1 MQILTVMKLLRKTL
15 LVFLCILTILL
26 LVGAGYFFV
35 ATKDVKLS
43 PDKLRLSE
51 NNVLVYAFDGA
62 RLSST
67 SEGSRQSVR
76 YDQLSP
82 ATVRAFVDTEDK
94 RFFSHHG
101 FDGKRIVKAAYNNLR
116 AHSFKQG
123 ASTISQQLIK
133 NTHLSQEKT
142 LKRKL
147 QEWKLTRTLER
158 NYSKEEILEKYLNVI
173 YFGHNCFGIEAA
185 SRFYFDKSASE
196 LDLADSAILAG
207 LVKSPNNYSPFKNP
221 ENCQKRKA
229 SVLNAMLRN
238 GSISTEEKESA
249 LKKPLPAPVEG
260 KSHFDY
266 VHAVFDELT
275 ALADTH
281 GFTVGGK
288 IEIYTYADSAL
299 QAYLEELAA
308 SHQSSDKTMAVL
320 DTESGGFKGYVS
332 SIGDKQRLPGSL
344 LKPLLVYA
352 PALEENLI
360 SPATPILDEKIN
372 YNGYAPRNYDG
383 KFHGYVSAR
392 ECLSKSLNVPAVKL
406 LESMGVEK
414 ACGYLEKLRLHVEK
428 EDYSLAL
435 ALGGMRHGF
444 TMSSLLSAFSTFP
457 SGGNFSIGRFIEK
470 IRIDGKEVYACTTEK
485 QKVFSED
492 TSYLLTDMLKTAAQS
507 GTAKKL
513 RTLPFE
519 IAAKTGTVGTEKGNT
534 DAYAL
539 SYTTRDVVGVWLGNA
554 DNSYIESTG
563 GGLPCNYLFSI
574 NERLHG
580 GYQSVG
586 KTIENFPIPD
596 GVVRIA
602 LDKENYY
609 DTHTILRAD
618 ELAPIEYT
626 FSELFKKSAPPSKTS
641 DLFTNPSIIP
651 PKLQYD
657 KGNVQ
662 IVFHEKSPTYY
673 EYKIER
679 YDYATHTTLYQGK
692 LLPVFVDERVPK
704 NKRYVYTVT
713 PIYKNRQGTK
723 IELPAVNTGTGE
735 APPFADKEILQKD
748 WWND

>member
-1 MQILTVMKLLRKTL
+1 MQILPLMKLLRKTL
-15 LVFLCILTILL
+15 LICLCIFTTLL

-43 PDKLRLSE
+43 AEKLLLSE
-51 NNVLVYAFDGA
+51 ENVLVYASDFTEIKSA
-62 RLSST
+62 NPKTLQST
-67 SEGSRQSVR
+67 RFE
-76 YDQLSP
+76 QLSP

-94 RFFSHHG
+94 RFFTHRG
-101 FDGKRIVKAAYNNLR
+101 FDGKRILKAAYNNFR

-158 NYSKEEILEKYLNVI
+158 KYSKEEILEKYLNVI

-185 SRFYFDKSASE
+185 ARFYFDKSANE

-221 ENCQKRKA
+221 VNCQKRKA
-229 SVLNAMLRN
+229 SVLNAMLKN
-238 GSISTEEKESA
+238 GSITNEERESA
-249 LKKPLPAPVEG
+249 LRKPLPVPIEG
-260 KSHFDY
+260 KNRFDY
-266 VHAVFDELT
+266 THAVFDELS
-275 ALADTH
+275 ALAELY

-288 IEIYTYADSAL
+288 IEIYTYADIEL
-299 QAYLEELAA
+299 QSYLEELAA
-308 SHQSSDKTMAVL
+308 GYKDSDKTMAVL
-320 DTESGGFKGYVS
+320 DVKSGGFKGYVS
-332 SIGDKQRLPGSL
+332 SIGNTPRLPGSL

-372 YNGYAPRNYDG
+372 YSGYAPRNYDG
-383 KFHGYVSAR
+383 KFHGFVSAR
-392 ECLSKSLNVPAVKL
+392 ESLSKSLNVPAVKL
-406 LESMGVEK
+406 LESLGVEK
-414 ACGYLEKLRLHVEK
+414 ACGYLDKLGLTVDK

-444 TMSSLLSAFSTFP
+444 TTNDLISAFSAFP
-457 SGGNFSIGRFIEK
+457 NGGNFSRGRFIEK
-470 IRIDGKEVYACTTEK
+470 IRIDGKDVYVASNEK

-513 RTLPFE
+513 RSLPFE

-574 NERLHG
+574 NEHLQG
-580 GYQSVG
+580 SYQTAG
-586 KTIENFPIPD
+586 KEIENFPIPLSIER
-596 GVVRIA
+596 VA
-602 LDKENYY
+602 LDKLNYY

-618 ELAPIEYT
+618 GLAPIEYT
-626 FSELFKKSAPPSKTS
+626 FSELFKKSASPSKTS

-651 PKLQYD
+651 PKLQYSN
-657 KGNVQ
+657 GNVQ
-662 IVFHEKSPTYY
+662 IVFHEKSPAFY

-692 LLPVFVDERVPK
+692 LLSVFTDEHVQR
-704 NKRYVYTVT
+704 NKRYVYIVT
-713 PIYKNRQGTK
+713 PIYKDRQGTK
-723 IELPAVNTGTGE
+723 ITLPTVNTGTSE
-735 APPFADKEILQKD
+735 APPFSDREILQKD

>member
-1 MQILTVMKLLRKTL
+1 MKLLRKIL
-15 LVFLCILTILL
+15 LVSLCIFTTLL

-51 NNVLVYAFDGA
+51 NNVRVYASDFTE
-62 RLSST
+62 LKSVST
-67 SEGSRQSVR
+67 EVVQSVHF
-76 YDQLSP
+76 DQLPP

-94 RFFSHHG
+94 RFFSHNG
-101 FDGKRIVKAAYNNLR
+101 FDGKRIIKAAYNNFR

-158 NYSKEEILEKYLNVI
+158 KYSKEEILEKYLNVI

-221 ENCQKRKA
+221 ENCQKRKT
-229 SVLNAMLRN
+229 SVLNAMLQN
-238 GSISTEEKESA
+238 GSISKQEKETA
-249 LKKPLPAPVEG
+249 LKKPLPVPVEG
-260 KSHFDY
+260 KNRFDY

-275 ALADTH
+275 ALADSH

-288 IEIYTYADSAL
+288 LEIYTYADQKL
-299 QAYLEELAA
+299 QAYLEALAV
-308 SHQSSDKTMAVL
+308 SHQDSDKTMAVL
-320 DTESGGFKGYVS
+320 DTQSGGFKGYVS
-332 SIGDKQRLPGSL
+332 SLGNKRRLPGSL

-392 ECLSKSLNVPAVKL
+392 ESLSKSLNVPAVKL
-406 LESMGVEK
+406 LESIGVEK
-414 ACGYLEKLRLHVEK
+414 ACEYLEKLALPVGK
-428 EDYSLAL
+428 EEHSLAL
-435 ALGGMRHGF
+435 ALGGMEHGF
-444 TMSSLLSAFSTFP
+444 TMTDLLSAFSTFP
-457 SGGNFSIGRFIEK
+457 NGGNFSRGRFIEK
-470 IRIDGKEVYACTTEK
+470 IHIDGKEVYTCTSEN

-513 RTLPFE
+513 RSLPFE

-554 DNSYIESTG
+554 DNSYIQATG

-574 NERLHG
+574 NEYLHG
-580 GYQSVG
+580 AYQSAG
-586 KTIENFPIPD
+586 KTVESFPIPD
-596 GVVRIA
+596 SVVRVA

-626 FSELFKKSAPPSKTS
+626 FSELFKKVTGESFTESLTRLRISYAKMLLANGISATDACFMSGFRS
-641 DLFTNPSIIP
+641 FSNFTATFK
-651 PKLQYD
+651 KLC
-657 KGNVQ
+657 N
-662 IVFHEKSPTYY
+662 ISPGQ
-673 EYKIER
+673 YKIK
-679 YDYATHTTLYQGK
+679 HSSK
-692 LLPVFVDERVPK
+692 
-704 NKRYVYTVT
+704 
-713 PIYKNRQGTK
+713 
-723 IELPAVNTGTGE
+723 
-735 APPFADKEILQKD
+735 
-748 WWND
+748 